1 MRIDHLIIKNFKGFK
16 ENEFLFHP
24 EFNLI
29 VGDNGT
35 GKTSLLDAL
44 SIAVGSWFLGFGDCD
59 TRPIRSHE
67 VRLMRFDVRHPEGNE
82 HSRSDTRWE
91 RQYPCSAEASG
102 KVLGKSL
109 SWLRSRNTM
118 AGKTTSGKAK
128 RIRELAKITDDMIR
142 SGGEVCLPVI
152 AYYGTGRLWNVPR
165 EQAQVRD
172 EKKITQKG
180 SLSRL
185 AGYQYSLDPHLSPAK
200 LVRWIAHQYWIAFQQ
215 NGQPSPLFQAV
226 QSAVIG
232 CTEGAENLYFDAA
245 LGEVV
250 VEMSG
255 QGAQTFNNLSDGQRC
270 MLAMVGDIAQKAAI
284 LNPHLGSRVL
294 REIPGIVLIDELDLH
309 LHPIWQRRV
318 IDDLRRTFPKIQFFA
333 TTHSPQLIGQ
343 IKLGEIIHLDAEPN
357 QRPGQSYGMDSN
369 WILRHIMGSEDRDP
383 AISDRLDRIFEDI
396 EESEFAQAEEAIKT
410 LRSEIGEHPDLVEA
424 EALISRYTR
433 FDNDEEV

>member
-1 MRIDHLIIKNFKGFK
+1 MRIDHLIVKNFKGFK
-16 ENEFLFHP
+16 ESEFLFHP

-29 VGDNGT
+29 AGDNGT

-44 SIAVGSWFLGFGDCD
+44 SIALGSWFCGFRDYD

-67 VRLMRFDVRHPEGNE
+67 VRLMHFDVKQAGQ
-82 HSRSDTRWE
+82 SRSEARWE
-91 RQYPCSAEASG
+91 HQYPCSVKVTGEVQG
-102 KVLGKSL
+102 KTL
-109 SWLRSRNTM
+109 SWLRTRKSLTGSATHKE
-118 AGKTTSGKAK
+118 AGEL
-128 RIRELAKITDDMIR
+128 RELTEKADTVIR
-142 SGGEVCLPVI
+142 SGGDILLPVI

-185 AGYQYSLDPHLSPAK
+185 AGYQYSLDPHLSPAE
-200 LVRWIAHQYWIAFQQ
+200 LVRWIAHQYWVAFQQ
-215 NGQPSPLFQAV
+215 NGQPSPLFKAV
-226 QSAVIG
+226 QDAVTG

-245 LGEVV
+245 LGEIVI
-250 VEMSG
+250 EMSG
-255 QGAQTFNNLSDGQRC
+255 QGAQTFNNLSDGQCC

-284 LNPHLGSRVL
+284 LNPRLGSRVL
-294 REIPGIVLIDELDLH
+294 RETPGVVLIDELDLH
-309 LHPIWQRRV
+309 LHPRWQRRV

-343 IKLGEIIHLDAEPN
+343 IKSREIIHLDAEPN
-357 QRPGQSYGMDSN
+357 QYPGQSYGMDSN

-383 AISDRLDRIFEDI
+383 VISDRLDRIFEDI
-396 EESEFAQAEEAIKT
+396 EESDFVQAEEAIKT

>member
-1 MRIDHLIIKNFKGFK
+1 MRIDHLIVRNFKGF
-16 ENEFLFHP
+16 EQSEFLFHP

-44 SIAVGSWFLGFGDCD
+44 SVALGSWFLGFGDYD
-59 TRPIRSHE
+59 TRSIRSHE
-67 VRLMRFDVRHPEGNE
+67 VRLMRFDV
-82 HSRSDTRWE
+82 SRSEENDQSRFDTCWE
-91 RQYPCSAEASG
+91 YQYPCSVEASG

-118 AGKTTSGKAK
+118 AGSTTSGKAK
-128 RIRELAKITDDMIR
+128 GIRELAKITDDMIR

-185 AGYQYSLDPHLSPAK
+185 AGYQYSLNPHLSPAR
-200 LVRWIAHQYWIAFQQ
+200 LVRWIAHQYWVAFQQ
-215 NGQPSPLFQAV
+215 NGQPSPLFKAV
-226 QSAVIG
+226 QNAVTG
-232 CTEGAENLYFDAA
+232 CIEGAENLYFDAA

-250 VEMSG
+250 VDMSG

-284 LNPHLGSRVL
+284 LNPRLGSRAL
-294 REIPGIVLIDELDLH
+294 RETPGVVLIDELDLH
-309 LHPIWQRRV
+309 LHPRWQRRV
-318 IDDLRRTFPKIQFFA
+318 IDDLGRTFPKIQFFA
-333 TTHSPQLIGQ
+333 TTHSPRLIGQ
-343 IKLGEIIHLDAEPN
+343 AKAEEIILLDEGENRHPS
-357 QRPGQSYGMDSN
+357 QSYGMDSN

-383 AISDRLDRIFEDI
+383 LISDRLDGIFEDI
-396 EESEFAQAEEAIKT
+396 EESEFAQAGEAIKT

-424 EALISRYTR
+424 EALISHYTR
-433 FDNDEEV
+433 FDNYDEV